1 MADRGKVISDL
12 ERWIDW
18 MGEDAPVVACDALEL
33 LKEQP
38 EREKGHW
45 IDNGDPQVLVCDKCG
60 YRVNRWN
67 NTEYCPKC
75 GAYMLE

>member
-1 MADRGKVISDL
+1 MNREEALSELKYLKEKLHGHETRTALAMAITA
-12 ERWIDW
+12 
-18 MGEDAPVVACDALEL
+18 M
-33 LKEQP
+33 EQP
-38 EREKGHW
+38 EQKKGHW
-45 IDNGDPQVLVCDKCG
+45 IDNGDPQMWVCDKCG